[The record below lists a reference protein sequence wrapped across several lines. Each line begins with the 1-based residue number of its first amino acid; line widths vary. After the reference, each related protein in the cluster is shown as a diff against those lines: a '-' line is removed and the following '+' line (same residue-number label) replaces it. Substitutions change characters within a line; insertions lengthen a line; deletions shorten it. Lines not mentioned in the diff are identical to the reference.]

1 MFWPEAHVLASV
13 KLKIAK
19 LLKMR
24 LKTLELHA
32 VQLALSSC
40 LKGENTSCVNTL

>member
-1 MFWPEAHVLASV
+1 MFYILESDGHVWPEAHVLASV

-24 LKTLELHA
+24 LKTLELHS
-32 VQLALSSC
+32 VQLGS
-40 LKGENTSCVNTL
+40 V